1 MKKITI
7 LLLFSLI
14 FSFCSST
21 DTETTETESQTNDVI
36 IFTKGLGKSTSEYVS
51 NWNKL
56 ISEIAND
63 ENTVLYFSIN
73 PDELRWASSEQTV
86 LFYEFG
92 KLEETPVFFAINLI
106 VENDTVTSVEFF
118 SPVVNDETASQ
129 RTKLFFL
136 VLIATAACT
145 LENCSF
151 ERRYT
156 STPKTITSGSNT
168 LTLKGCSF
176 ETISPTPG
184 AAAPAL
190 SGSVKCQQCTFSYV
204 VCDSFLGHIKP
215 SAWPITPLTMIQTI
229 P

>member
-136 VLIATAACT
+136 VLIAMADNT
-145 LENCSF
+145 LDKDGRESVLSKLGLYDEVSTPDQIGGSLTLNKVQYIIEPLVDKGLLIGLNF
-151 ERRYT
+151 YT
-156 STPKTITSGSNT
+156 SQ
-168 LTLKGCSF
+168 L
-176 ETISPTPG
+176 
-184 AAAPAL
+184 
-190 SGSVKCQQCTFSYV
+190 
-204 VCDSFLGHIKP
+204 D
-215 SAWPITPLTMIQTI
+215 
-229 P
+229 